1 MKKLLVLV
9 IILGL
14 LYGAY
19 ITIIPGYNLYIET
32 LKNDPLDKKI
42 EALREEPHY
51 TKYSDIPKMYFNALV
66 ATEDRRYYVHN
77 GLDLIGSGRAV
88 YVNLKGKK
96 LKEGGSTI
104 SQQLAKNLYF
114 PLDYTVKRKVA
125 EILMALK
132 IERDYSKEE
141 VLEIYVNCIY
151 YGSGYT
157 GIYEASK
164 GYFNKKPKDLN
175 LNECTIL
182 VGVPN
187 APSKYSPKVNM
198 DLCLQRQAKVLREM
212 VKGGYIT
219 EKERSDI
226 SKKK

>member
-19 ITIIPGYNLYIET
+19 TIIIPGYNLYIET
-32 LKNDPLDKKI
+32 LNNDPLDKKI
-42 EALREEPHY
+42 EALREKPHY
-51 TKYSDIPKMYFNALV
+51 TKYSDIPKMYFNALI

-88 YVNLKGKK
+88 YVNMKGRK

-164 GYFNKKPKDLN
+164 GYFNKKPKDLD

-212 VKGGYIT
+212 VKSGYIT
-219 EKERSDI
+219 EEERLQI